1 MRQGLGSGDPTGR
14 QWAGVWVMRRLCWA
28 TWFGGEPKQSY
39 PGGKKSAERAEIEG
53 NRAVERSAF
62 RQKNGTACDWMWWDI
77 GVILLPPLACSTE
90 SARTHGHSLGSPGPC
105 FHCHHDIL
113 LGVFTVCVHQHFRS
127 RPQPGRA
134 PAMSSKE
141 QKDTER
147 SAKRPRV
154 DQNLPSDALRNPDSV
169 TPGNN

>member
-1 MRQGLGSGDPTGR
+1 MKQGLGSGDPIGR

-28 TWFGGEPKQSY
+28 PWFGGQPKQSY
-39 PGGKKSAERAEIEG
+39 PGGGARNQQKGLRSRATGLWSALHSDRKMG
-53 NRAVERSAF
+53 QNV
-62 RQKNGTACDWMWWDI
+62 I
-77 GVILLPPLACSTE
+77 GCGGISVSSSYLLWPA
-90 SARTHGHSLGSPGPC
+90 ARTHGHSLGSPGPC
-105 FHCHHDIL
+105 FHCHHDIV

-134 PAMSSKE
+134 SGMSSKE

-147 SAKRPRV
+147 SAKRPKV
-154 DQNLPSDALRNPDSV
+154 DQNLPSDALQKPDSV